1 MHLADAFATMDL
13 SPLNGASI
21 LRRKVCIYG
30 AGLGKHEAPLDD
42 PSWEVWSLNLVP
54 PLDSRGRLRCD
65 KWFDLHQRKA
75 QTKDD
80 LRWIAA
86 CPVPIYLPPDLMD
99 ASPRA
104 IRFPLEEIE
113 KALKS
118 KYWAVSFAYQI
129 ALVMYENWKWA
140 DSVIDGAKA
149 TDLVVEDVCEKA
161 MSNMPYTDL
170 GLYGIE
176 LAWGTER
183 ERTVEWACASYWLG
197 RAQQSGLRIHTPVKE
212 QSLLGQHYAR
222 YGFEYQEEIDA
233 VNLYVGKVDWE
244 DDDRRESDDW
254 KGDVGGR

>member
-21 LRRKVCIYG
+21 SRRKICIYG
-30 AGLGKHEAPLDD
+30 AGLGKDEAPLDD
-42 PSWEVWSLNLVP
+42 PEWSVWSLNLVP
-54 PLDSRGRLRCD
+54 PIDSKGRLRCD
-65 KWFDLHQRKA
+65 FWFDLHQRKA

-86 CPVPIYLPPDLMD
+86 CPVPIYLPPDLID

-104 IRFPLEEIE
+104 IRFPIDEIE
-113 KALKS
+113 EALRS

-129 ALVMYENWKWA
+129 ALVMYENWCRLP
-140 DSVIDGAKA
+140 SI
-149 TDLVVEDVCEKA
+149 E
-161 MSNMPYTDL
+161 PRYTDL
-170 GLYGIE
+170 GLYGVE

-197 RAQQSGLRIHTPVKE
+197 RAQQSGIRIHTPVRE
-212 QSLLGQHYAR
+212 QSLLGQHFAR

-254 KGDVGGR
+254 RGDVGGR